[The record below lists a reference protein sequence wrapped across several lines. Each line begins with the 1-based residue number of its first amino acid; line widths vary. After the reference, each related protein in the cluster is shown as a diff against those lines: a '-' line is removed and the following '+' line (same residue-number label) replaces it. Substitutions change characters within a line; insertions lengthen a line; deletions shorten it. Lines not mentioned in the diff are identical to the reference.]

1 MRAKPQEAVRL
12 AVQFIHQAG
21 ALLVFPIDNKRDP
34 DSLWYRFHPKSE
46 MRWEWDADGD
56 HRVADLWHLKTELSI
71 TGKVVYTKWYR
82 GRATYFSKPL
92 FTAFLR
98 KLNPALNDTYKNQAT
113 LSQGARKILEILQA
127 ESPLSTKELKRLAD
141 MRGRENER
149 VYEKALKEL
158 WARLLIV
165 AYGEVDDGAFPS
177 LAVGATE
184 TLFEQL
190 WSDAL
195 ELSFA
200 EADKTISKTLDQT
213 NLFYKFYK
221 KLEAEAPL
229 KAESH
234 SEGAGS
240 RAKAKKQASQ
250 KKFSV
255 VDFKDL

>member
-1 MRAKPQEAVRL
+1 MKVNIKEAVRF
-12 AVQFIHQAG
+12 VDQAG

-46 MRWEWDADGD
+46 MRWEWDSDGD
-56 HRVADLWHLKTELSI
+56 HRVADLWHLKTELST

-98 KLNPALNDTYKNQAT
+98 KLNPAISDSYKNQAT
-113 LSQGARKILEILQA
+113 LSQPARKILEILQA

-149 VYEKALKEL
+149 DYEKALKEL
-158 WARLLIV
+158 WSRLLIV

-184 TLFEQL
+184 TLFEEL
-190 WSDAL
+190 WSKAL
-195 ELSFA
+195 EMSPV
-200 EADKTISKTLDQT
+200 EADKTISKTLEQS
-213 NLFYKFYK
+213 NLFYKFYQ
-221 KLEAEAPL
+221 KLNQQTPV
-229 KAESH
+229 KSKGQSPTH
-234 SEGAGS
+234 PAGHPA
-240 RAKAKKQASQ
+240 RKQAS
-250 KKFSV
+250 KKQLSV

>member
-1 MRAKPQEAVRL
+1 MRLNIKDAVR
-12 AVQFIHQAG
+12 IIDKAG
-21 ALLVFPIDNKRDP
+21 ALLVFPIDNKREP
-34 DSLWYRFHPKSE
+34 DSIWYRFFPKSE

-56 HRVADLWHLKTELSI
+56 HRVSDLWHLKTELST

-92 FTAFLR
+92 FTALLR
-98 KLNPALNDTYKNQAT
+98 KLNPALNDSYKNQAT
-113 LSQGARKILEILQA
+113 LSQAARKILEILQA

-149 VYEKALKEL
+149 AYEKALKEL
-158 WARLLIV
+158 WSRLLIV

-190 WSDAL
+190 WSEAL
-195 ELSFA
+195 ALKSENA
-200 EADKTISKTLDQT
+200 EKQILKTLDQS
-213 NLFYKFYK
+213 NLFYKFYR

-229 KAESH
+229 KPKAES
-234 SEGAGS
+234 
-240 RAKAKKQASQ
+240 KQKKQASQ
-250 KKFSV
+250 KKLSV